1 MRTYFKY
8 NARYF
13 VNMSNSAYTDSKAM
27 TIQERIENSQNL
39 SGELRLKIL
48 GLYHKVNAGHI
59 GCSLSC
65 IDLMIS
71 VLFFNKKDGDTFI
84 LSKGHAAA
92 ALYACLHTLGEITDQ
107 ELDTY
112 YQDNTT
118 LPAHPAPRQYD
129 GIPFATGSLGHGLP
143 IATGIAH
150 AGKVK
155 GDGTYSYVLLSDGE
169 TNEGTTWEA
178 AHYAI
183 QNQLDNL
190 IMMVDKNGLQGFGTT
205 EKVLGETASVEKW
218 KAIGFDTVEL
228 DGHNITQINDAILTL
243 SQRKNGMPKAIIAN
257 TVKGKGVSYME
268 NKLEWHYLPMNA
280 DQYLLATTEVKE
292 RYLNELTNA

>member
-1 MRTYFKY
+1 
-8 NARYF
+8 
-13 VNMSNSAYTDSKAM
+13 M
-27 TIQERIENSQNL
+27 TIEEIMNDPGKI
-39 SGELRLKIL
+39 SGDLRLKIL
-48 GLYHKVNAGHI
+48 GLYNKANAGHI

-65 IDLMIS
+65 IDLMIA
-71 VLFFNKKDGDTFI
+71 VLFLNKSQEDTFI

-92 ALYACLHTLGEITDQ
+92 ALYACLNSLGEISDA
-107 ELDTY
+107 ELDTF
-112 YQDNTT
+112 YQDGTT
-118 LPAHPAPRQYD
+118 LPAHPAPRQYT

-150 AGKVK
+150 AGKIS
-155 GDGTYSYVLLSDGE
+155 GDGSYSFALLSDGE

-190 IMMVDKNGLQGFGTT
+190 IMIIDKNGLQGFDFTD
-205 EKVLGETASVEKW
+205 KVLGETASIEKW
-218 KAIGFDTVEL
+218 KAIGFETVEV
-228 DGHNITQINDAILTL
+228 DGHNILAI
-243 SQRKNGMPKAIIAN
+243 SQAIKELKSRKNGLPKAIIAQ

-268 NKLEWHYLPMNA
+268 NKLEWHYLPMNPE
-280 DQYLLATTEVKE
+280 QYQQATLEIKE